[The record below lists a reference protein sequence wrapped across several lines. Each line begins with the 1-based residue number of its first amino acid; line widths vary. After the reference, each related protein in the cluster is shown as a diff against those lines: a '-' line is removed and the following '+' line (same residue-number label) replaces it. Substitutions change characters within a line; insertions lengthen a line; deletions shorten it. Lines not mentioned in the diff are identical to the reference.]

1 MRHVVWTLVLLLGVP
16 GLVAQTPAD
25 TGDNAEVQELQQRI
39 RERWNERVRRDLDLS
54 NDQASRLQATE
65 GRFLERRRDLGR
77 DQRAVGDALRNQ
89 LQPGV
94 AANSDSVRK
103 LMDARDR
110 NRAALAQ
117 LERDEDREI
126 GGYLTPVQ
134 HARYQV
140 LREQL
145 RRRIQEIREQRRG
158 MGGARGRPARPRRRP

>member
-1 MRHVVWTLVLLLGVP
+1 MRPALWIVVLLLAVP
-16 GLVAQTPAD
+16 GLAGQTPAD
-25 TGDNAEVQELQQRI
+25 TGNDAEVQQLQERI
-39 RERWNERVRRDLDLS
+39 RERWNARVRRDVDLS
-54 NDQASRLQATE
+54 NDQAARLQATE

-77 DQRAVGDALRNQ
+77 DQRAVAEGLRRQ

-94 AANSDSVRK
+94 AANADSVRT

-110 NRAALAQ
+110 NRVALAQ

-126 GGYLTPVQ
+126 GGYLSPVQ

-158 MGGARGRPARPRRRP
+158 MGGARARPARPRRRP

>member
-1 MRHVVWTLVLLLGVP
+1 MNHVRWLLVMVLAAS
-16 GLVAQTPAD
+16 GLRAQTPAD
-25 TGDNAEVQELQQRI
+25 TGDDAEVQQLQQRI
-39 RERWNERVRRDLDLS
+39 RQRWNERVRQDLDLS
-54 NDQASRLQATE
+54 NDQATRLQATE
-65 GRFLERRRDLGR
+65 GRFLARRRELAR
-77 DQRAVGDALRNQ
+77 DQRAVADALHRQ

-117 LERDEDREI
+117 LEGDEDREI
-126 GGYLTPVQ
+126 AGYLSPVQ
-134 HARYQV
+134 HARYQA

-158 MGGARGRPARPRRRP
+158 AGPRGRIMRPRRRP